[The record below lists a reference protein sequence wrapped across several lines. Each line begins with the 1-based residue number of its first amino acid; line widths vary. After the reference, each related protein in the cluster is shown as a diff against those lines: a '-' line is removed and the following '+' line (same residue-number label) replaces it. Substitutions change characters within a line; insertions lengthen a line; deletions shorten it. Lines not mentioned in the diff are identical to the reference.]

1 MFRFDEQVS
10 QRTRLLFTYPKTDN
24 LKLFGKT
31 EIFLVEIIMH
41 AWSFGSVA
49 NVVVVIL
56 SHHSLIWPHH
66 AHYVAQATK
75 IFILPLLINKEKKER
90 RKQKKK
96 KKKKTKEAHNFN
108 DASSSYN
115 D

>member
-1 MFRFDEQVS
+1 
-10 QRTRLLFTYPKTDN
+10 
-24 LKLFGKT
+24 
-31 EIFLVEIIMH
+31 MH

-49 NVVVVIL
+49 NVVVDIL

-96 KKKKTKEAHNFN
+96 KKKQRRHIISMTLVQVIMME
-108 DASSSYN
+108 
-115 D
+115 

>member
-1 MFRFDEQVS
+1 
-10 QRTRLLFTYPKTDN
+10 
-24 LKLFGKT
+24 
-31 EIFLVEIIMH
+31 MH

-49 NVVVVIL
+49 NVVVDIL

-75 IFILPLLINKEKKER
+75 IFILPLLINKEKK
-90 RKQKKK
+90 KQKK

>member
-1 MFRFDEQVS
+1 
-10 QRTRLLFTYPKTDN
+10 
-24 LKLFGKT
+24 
-31 EIFLVEIIMH
+31 MH

-49 NVVVVIL
+49 NVVVDIL

-90 RKQKKK
+90 RNKRKR
-96 KKKKTKEAHNFN
+96 KKKTEEAHNFN

>member
-1 MFRFDEQVS
+1 MFRFGEQVS

-24 LKLFGKT
+24 LKLFGNT

-41 AWSFGSVA
+41 ARSFGSVA
-49 NVVVVIL
+49 NVVVDIL

-66 AHYVAQATK
+66 AHYVAQETK
-75 IFILPLLINKEKKER
+75 IFILRLLINKEKKER
-90 RKQKKK
+90 RNKRKR
-96 KKKKTKEAHNFN
+96 KKKTKEAHNFN

>member
-1 MFRFDEQVS
+1 
-10 QRTRLLFTYPKTDN
+10 
-24 LKLFGKT
+24 
-31 EIFLVEIIMH
+31 MH

-75 IFILPLLINKEKKER
+75 IFILPLLINKEKKEEENK
-90 RKQKKK
+90 RKR

>member
-1 MFRFDEQVS
+1 
-10 QRTRLLFTYPKTDN
+10 
-24 LKLFGKT
+24 
-31 EIFLVEIIMH
+31 MH

-75 IFILPLLINKEKKER
+75 IFILPLLINKEK
-90 RKQKKK
+90 
-96 KKKKTKEAHNFN
+96 
-108 DASSSYN
+108 
-115 D
+115 

>member
-1 MFRFDEQVS
+1 
-10 QRTRLLFTYPKTDN
+10 
-24 LKLFGKT
+24 
-31 EIFLVEIIMH
+31 MH

-49 NVVVVIL
+49 NVVVDIL

-66 AHYVAQATK
+66 AYYVAQATK

-96 KKKKTKEAHNFN
+96 KKKTTEAHNFN

>member
-1 MFRFDEQVS
+1 
-10 QRTRLLFTYPKTDN
+10 
-24 LKLFGKT
+24 
-31 EIFLVEIIMH
+31 MH

-49 NVVVVIL
+49 NVVVDIL

-75 IFILPLLINKEKKER
+75 IFILPLLINKEKK
-90 RKQKKK
+90 
-96 KKKKTKEAHNFN
+96 KKKTKEAHNFN

>member
-1 MFRFDEQVS
+1 
-10 QRTRLLFTYPKTDN
+10 
-24 LKLFGKT
+24 
-31 EIFLVEIIMH
+31 MH

-49 NVVVVIL
+49 NVVVDIL

-96 KKKKTKEAHNFN
+96 KKNKTKEAHNFN

>member
-1 MFRFDEQVS
+1 MFRFGEQVG

-24 LKLFGKT
+24 LKLFGNT

-75 IFILPLLINKEKKER
+75 IFILPLLINKEKKEEENK
-90 RKQKKK
+90 RKRKKK
-96 KKKKTKEAHNFN
+96 NKGGT
-108 DASSSYN
+108 
-115 D
+115 